1 MKMATS
7 IPIDVMRDTKN
18 MFTDMKSKA
27 NNLRIEANEKNVQA
41 DLLYNQ
47 AMKIESMYDNWLKCF
62 PETSIP

>member
-1 MKMATS
+1 MATS
-7 IPIDVMRDTKN
+7 IPIDVMRDTKI